1 MKVVKVWGDK
11 YDYDNYD
18 SFVCVANS
26 EDEIRKCISIDR
38 QKRRIIHMDG
48 NEAYENYIT
57 FDDFQG
63 EIHIEEV
70 NLNVDKPYIVCS
82 SYNAG

>member
-1 MKVVKVWGDK
+1 MKVFKVWADK
-11 YDYDNYD
+11 CDYHTYA

-26 EDEIRKCISIDR
+26 EDEIRNHISVDR

-57 FDDFQG
+57 FDDFRRL
-63 EIHIEEV
+63 HYH
-70 NLNVDKPYIVCS
+70 PYE
-82 SYNAG
+82 